1 MKRKKKHFREKSGR
15 CFSNSAEL
23 WEKWLLMM
31 LSRFHLVN
39 EIDSGLSTLQRPVT
53 TQFGRGGLSALNY
66 YIPLLGMTV
75 LLGGGGLKDS
85 VSTGV
90 CV

>member
-1 MKRKKKHFREKSGR
+1 MKREKKHFREKSGR

-31 LSRFHLVN
+31 LSRFQLVN
-39 EIDSGLSTLQRPVT
+39 EIDSGLSTLQRPET
-53 TQFGRGGLSALNY
+53 AQFRRGGLSALSY
-66 YIPLLGMTV
+66 CILLLGMT
-75 LLGGGGLKDS
+75 LLLRGGGLKDL